1 MSEDVRNGASR
12 SKSAGL
18 HEASVRAIH
27 GKRNHGS
34 EYVEKQRGEAM
45 KGILKGLLSVLVLST
60 LNPSATLAQA
70 NNGAGEGK
78 PEVHV
83 DYYKLPPGRQDEWLA
98 LYKKYHY
105 PIVRYMIDHGQMTS
119 ETIYTRAIHELS
131 PSWDIAIVIVIPPP
145 SQKKKA
151 EFTRAQLI
159 RKLYPDLD
167 DYVQGERKRWALTL
181 EQWNESWVEIDIEK
195 NPSLYYPKP
204 D

>member
-1 MSEDVRNGASR
+1 M
-12 SKSAGL
+12 
-18 HEASVRAIH
+18 
-27 GKRNHGS
+27 
-34 EYVEKQRGEAM
+34 RGTF
-45 KGILKGLLSVLVLST
+45 GILLSVLVLGALSPT
-60 LNPSATLAQA
+60 VALGQA

-105 PIVRYMIDHGQMTS
+105 PIVRYMIEHGQMTT
-119 ETIYTRAIHELS
+119 ETIYTRAVHELS
-131 PSWDIAIVIVIPPP
+131 PSWDVAIVIVIPPAG
-145 SQKKKA
+145 QRKKS

-195 NPSLYYPKP
+195 NPSLYYLKP